1 MLIVQCGSD
10 ELITSCH
17 SVEATV
23 LVLYESDAWKSP
35 EENHAKASI
44 ARRLKADW
52 GMSECHI
59 NV

>member
-1 MLIVQCGSD
+1 
-10 ELITSCH
+10 
-17 SVEATV
+17 VEATV

-52 GMSECHI
+52 GMSEYHI